1 MFSVTF
7 GDPHAGLDRCQQQR
21 VVAPSEPGG
30 PVRGSEQRFDLV
42 EVEVVDAVLLMAFER
57 DRDHASDRLKVL
69 GVPQCHVPV
78 ERVDR
83 RQPGV
88 PGPGAVAPVL
98 LEVGEER
105 TDQRRVEIVDVQLTR
120 LLANPLMSEGQE
132 QPKRVSVGGDGL
144 RA

>member
-88 PGPGAVAPVL
+88 PGPGAVASVVF
-98 LEVGEER
+98 EVGEER
-105 TDQRRVEIVDVQLTR
+105 ADQRRVEIVEVQLEWLFAG
-120 LLANPLMSEGQE
+120 LLVREAQQ
-132 QPKRVSVGGDGL
+132 QPERVAVGGNRL